1 MPGQTRDSQYTQTIR
16 QLAACSDLQL
26 LPEGA
31 REPEVMGEYG
41 LVCGLMSGCQMNKP
55 RAISDL
61 KRIYKGRMGV
71 QMTGAIGYT
80 AVTAKTRPEVTR

>member
-1 MPGQTRDSQYTQTIR
+1 
-16 QLAACSDLQL
+16 
-26 LPEGA
+26 
-31 REPEVMGEYG
+31 
-41 LVCGLMSGCQMNKP
+41 MNKP